1 MDLPPSNSFCRMLTH
16 KLADYYHMT
25 HSFEAVAGAVRI
37 YRTPFCRIPPSLSS
51 IAVNTSTSSSPAPAV
66 MPRKIMRR
74 GEEGELPVSASP
86 SKPTS
91 EVGSDSKEKGT
102 VPKEKYASV
111 PQPVRYETDPPRLTR
126 EEREEA
132 YNKARQRIFGS
143 VESNDNTN
151 QGLLH
156 MPRWLAPV

>member
-51 IAVNTSTSSSPAPAV
+51 ISVNTSTSSSPAPAV
-66 MPRKIMRR
+66 LPRKIMRR
-74 GEEGELPVSASP
+74 GEEGEFASGSAGP

-91 EVGSDSKEKGT
+91 EDGSDSKDKGA
-102 VPKEKYASV
+102 VPKEKYVAQYLS
-111 PQPVRYETDPPRLTR
+111 LT
-126 EEREEA
+126 
-132 YNKARQRIFGS
+132 GL
-143 VESNDNTN
+143 VTN
-151 QGLLH
+151 S
-156 MPRWLAPV
+156 AC